1 MLCFVYGMIND
12 SYDRAMVVVLSSVEM
27 YVNKDQPR
35 LRAVRENCLINHRK
49 ASLSHSYY
57 GHQDKVQNIY
67 ELL

>member
-1 MLCFVYGMIND
+1 
-12 SYDRAMVVVLSSVEM
+12 MVVVLSSVEM
-27 YVNKDQPR
+27 YVNNDKPR